1 MIIDLMTTIMNCKHL
16 LQLGL
21 AAVLVV
27 TFFVSCAN
35 KERRKSEIQ
44 KQQEAATIAY
54 SHADSMVF
62 AAGFAGDY
70 NRMLQLADSLEKTG
84 VFSEL
89 NANRWRGVAYN
100 YLGQARTSEFYYQKA
115 VNARIVSKADSTS
128 YIKSA
133 RRLSELLARRN
144 EFGEAIK
151 LATKTLDIVNKMDDD
166 HTKDKAILLT
176 TIASCELHTKEEMDA
191 KENFESA
198 YNLYQ
203 LIAAAD
209 STGRG
214 LFDAVNGTSDIVR
227 IYLSSGFVEDAAPW
241 IDRLDSFLSE
251 LSNLQQIDP
260 KILDKPKADLY
271 LYKAALYTDQHQA
284 KAASQA
290 YQDFL
295 KTDFGKTAT
304 GKIAANEYLMRTEQ
318 YVSAANNY
326 AKLDEVLGKQGVM
339 FNLDNIHDY
348 MIPKMK
354 ANLEAGRRDSVV
366 NLAKN
371 LCVVLDSAIH
381 RNQTD
386 EAAELAVIY
395 GSEQK
400 ETEIAQQKAQIA
412 ESEAD
417 LSKQR
422 LITLG
427 VVISLLLI
435 FFSLYAIKRRQHEQ
449 QLQLANT
456 KLEDANLQLEEK
468 NKHLAIAREKAE
480 EASKMKTNFI
490 MQISHEIRTPLN
502 AVCGFSQ
509 VITMPGMEF
518 GEEELAEINNGIVEN
533 TERIT
538 GLVNKM
544 LELSDVANDS
554 GIEKNDQVEAKDIA
568 DAAIQKSGIEQ
579 ASHLHFQSYIENSLM
594 GHTFASNKEQV
605 VRALSLI
612 LDNAMK
618 FTHPAEA
625 AVKVAGGIEKMENA
639 SLQVMPNGDDKI
651 DFIVSDTGI
660 GIPAEEAEHIFEE
673 FVQLDDYYDGTGI
686 GLTIARSIARRLG
699 GDVVLDTSY
708 TSGAKF
714 VMTLPMG

>member
-1 MIIDLMTTIMNCKHL
+1 MTAALVATI
-16 LQLGL
+16 
-21 AAVLVV
+21 
-27 TFFVSCAN
+27 FISCT
-35 KERRKSEIQ
+35 KGVRRKSAIQ
-44 KQQEAATIAY
+44 QQKEEATIAY

-70 NRMLQLADSLEKTG
+70 NRMLQLADSLEKIG

-115 VNARIVSKADSTS
+115 VNAKIVSKADSTS

-176 TIASCELHTKEEMDA
+176 TIATCELHTKEEMDA

-241 IDRLDSFLSE
+241 IDRFENFLSE
-251 LSNLQQIDP
+251 LSNLPQTDLKVI
-260 KILDKPKADLY
+260 DKPKADLY

-354 ANLEAGRRDSVV
+354 ANLEAGRRDSVIS
-366 NLAKN
+366 LTRN

-412 ESEAD
+412 ESEAN
-417 LSKQR
+417 LSNQR

-427 VVISLLLI
+427 VVISLLLV
-435 FFSLYAIKRRQHEQ
+435 FFSIYAINKRKHEH

-456 KLEDANLQLEEK
+456 KLEEANDQLEEK
-468 NKHLAIAREKAE
+468 NKDLTIAREKAE

-518 GEEELAEINNGIVEN
+518 GEDELAEINNGIVEN

-554 GIEKNDQVEAKDIA
+554 GIEKNDQVEAKTIA
-568 DAAIQKSGIEQ
+568 NAAIQKSGIDV
-579 ASHLHFQSYIENSLM
+579 ASHLHFQSYVDHELI
-594 GHTFASNKEQV
+594 GKTFTSNLEQAT
-605 VRALSLI
+605 RALSLL

-625 AVKVAGGIEKMENA
+625 AVKVAGGIDNIEKA
-639 SLQVMPNGDDKI
+639 SLNVQPNGTDKI
-651 DFIVSDTGI
+651 DFIISDTGI

-686 GLTIARSIARRLG
+686 GLTIARSVARRLG
-699 GDVVLDTSY
+699 GDIVLDTTYSP
-708 TSGAKF
+708 GARF
-714 VMTLPMG
+714 VFTLPIS